1 MIQSINV
8 NDAMR
13 HLKTIMNKL
22 ICLCRGHMFINWRTT
37 YIKNNQRIIVW
48 QCARC
53 GKTKEV
59 VI

>member
-22 ICLCRGHMFINWRTT
+22 ICLCRGHDWYFRATWD
-37 YIKNNQRIIVW
+37 IKSNFREIK